1 MEYDASRLEREAT
14 TSLVLGILSIVCGIS
29 GMMLIG
35 TILGIIGIVQGSKSK
50 DFNGTGRSGFVCS
63 IIGTVIS
70 SFFMIV
76 LVAMVGFMVLPMF
89 CMPLFFW
96 I

>member
-35 TILGIIGIVQGSKSK
+35 TILGIIGIVQGAKSK
-50 DFNGTGRSGFVCS
+50 DYNGNGKAGFVCS

-70 SFFMIV
+70 SFFLI
-76 LVAMVGFMVLPMF
+76 LIIALVGFITLPML

-96 I
+96 M